1 MAKIKFNPQDP
12 SGCLCGTES
21 MISSICPLVKHCLT
35 DFCPI
40 SNEISTQ
47 KYQYFYNKCGQ
58 KLSGRVRKLSW
69 QRDTWYILQET
80 RLSCDYMRKHF
91 SIFSLYFIFSIFNF
105 SLFFHINQSYHSL
118 AIYFPA
124 YFSFLQILPLK
135 PVSHSFWK
143 LISIEKNWTTNLKQ
157 NLNKIFLSL
166 KPVSHSSLVACP
178 APACRSPI
186 RFWTNCTFFGP
197 IVLCC
202 TIILASLQLYL
213 FCVSLCFVLPQTGG
227 TLLLGL
233 LWCCRPY

>member
-1 MAKIKFNPQDP
+1 
-12 SGCLCGTES
+12 
-21 MISSICPLVKHCLT
+21 MIHIARDASFLWLYEKTL
-35 DFCPI
+35 
-40 SNEISTQ
+40 
-47 KYQYFYNKCGQ
+47 FY
-58 KLSGRVRKLSW
+58 
-69 QRDTWYILQET
+69 
-80 RLSCDYMRKHF
+80 
-91 SIFSLYFIFSIFNF
+91 IFSIFYFLYFQFF
-105 SLFFHINQSYHSL
+105 SIFPYKSIIPLSCHI
-118 AIYFPA
+118 
-124 YFSFLQILPLK
+124 FSCLFLQKILPLK

-143 LISIEKNWTTNLKQ
+143 LISIEKNWSTNLKQ

-233 LWCCRPY
+233 LWCCRPYQGWQVR